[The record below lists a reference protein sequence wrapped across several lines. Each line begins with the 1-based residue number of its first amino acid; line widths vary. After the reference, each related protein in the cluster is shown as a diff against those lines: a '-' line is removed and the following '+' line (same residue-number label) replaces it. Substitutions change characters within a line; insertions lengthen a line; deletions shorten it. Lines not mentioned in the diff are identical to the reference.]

1 MTCVPGWQ
9 LALQARHHAKRR
21 ETVKTMLLAAATAL
35 SLGTIGSAYADGGE
49 RVVANTQFTQTPG
62 VVAKGPVHNVPPVAT
77 AQNGQ
82 VAQSNNRTW
91 IYPPIQNYL
100 RQ

>member
-1 MTCVPGWQ
+1 M
-9 LALQARHHAKRR
+9 
-21 ETVKTMLLAAATAL
+21 KTMRLAAATVL

-49 RVVANTQFTQTPG
+49 GVVANSQFTQITG
-62 VVAKGPVHNVPPVAT
+62 VVAGAPAHNVPPVAA

-100 RQ
+100 GR

>member
-1 MTCVPGWQ
+1 M
-9 LALQARHHAKRR
+9 
-21 ETVKTMLLAAATAL
+21 KTMLLAAATVL

-49 RVVANTQFTQTPG
+49 GVVGNTQFTQIPD
-62 VVAKGPVHNVPPVAT
+62 VVAQAPVHNVPAVAT

-100 RQ
+100 GR